1 MRTKKFYFYPQLSRG
16 VVASFSEENEQQNEI
31 AVSAA
36 RRDSNVLVYALADD
50 SLSDSICNIWHIRLE
65 D

>member
-1 MRTKKFYFYPQLSRG
+1 MRTKKFYFYPQLSRE
-16 VVASFSEENEQQNEI
+16 VVASSSEENGQQNEI